1 MANWHSWPR
10 TSRISSFPP
19 IRWLFQQKIYRRIG
33 LFIFF
38 FLMVE
43 IQACTA
49 VQSLIAPPT
58 PTVTLTLTPTDTPT
72 ATATFTPTP
81 TPTNTPTPTPTDT
94 PTPTITPTPTAT
106 PVILTLPE
114 EVDQKLWRAS
124 GRPQLSG
131 NVRFV
136 DTKHFRIFYTLA
148 GEDAVQI
155 QDENG
160 NAIPDYVEEMGLAM
174 EHSWEVEVNQLGWT
188 APPPDNNVGGDDRYD
203 IYLEDL
209 DLSIA
214 GYTSPADEPSF
225 VRDNP
230 NSHGVFED
238 NAVASFIG
246 IDNDFIEVVEEGL
259 DIDRLDFMRST
270 AAHEFN
276 HAIQFGYDGGEPLSW
291 LWESTATWMET
302 LVYPE
307 ITDTTFFLDAS
318 FKSPDS
324 CQISYGG
331 RDRIEDGGNWYA
343 HWLFLHFLSEKYDKK
358 LIRTIWEKAIT
369 YDNYDALDAA
379 LAEYKTSF
387 DAQFQ
392 QYTVALLLRDFTF
405 DLDYPTVRLEG
416 KVTQLGSF
424 NPTDGI
430 GQTGADFIE
439 IDLQGIVT
447 FNLWNLHNGM
457 IVGIQ
462 DDQAQVFPF
471 EDEQVTV
478 DTSPFRHV
486 YVIVQNLAKIVAWD
500 ACRISPYSVRTTAG
514 DMPSEPAYRIAA
526 PEFLIPFAD
535 VLKNPDDYRP

>member
-1 MANWHSWPR
+1 MVNW
-10 TSRISSFPP
+10 
-19 IRWLFQQKIYRRIG
+19 FQQITNPQKTLPHLHWSSYKG
-33 LFIFF
+33 LTLCLGWMI
-38 FLMVE
+38 L
-43 IQACTA
+43 ISISLGLQACGS
-49 VQSLIAPPT
+49 VQALLATPT
-58 PTVTLTLTPTDTPT
+58 PTLTHTPTITNTPT
-72 ATATFTPTP
+72 ATATFTPSI
-81 TPTNTPTPTPTDT
+81 TPTNTPTPTSTDT

-136 DTKHFRIFYTLA
+136 DTQHFRIFYTLA

-160 NAIPDYVEEMGLAM
+160 NAIPDYVEEMGLAL
-174 EHSWEVEVNQLGWT
+174 EHSWEVEVKQLGWT

-214 GYTSPADEPSF
+214 GYTSPAEVPSF
-225 VRDNP
+225 IRDNP
-230 NSHGVFED
+230 NSRGVFEE

-246 IDNDFIEVVEEGL
+246 IDNDFIEVEEEGL
-259 DIDRLDFMRST
+259 NIDRLDFMRST

-331 RDRIEDGGNWYA
+331 RDRIEDQGNWYA
-343 HWLFLHFLSEKYDKK
+343 HWLFLHFLSEKYDNK

-369 YDNYDALDAA
+369 SDGYDALEAA
-379 LAEYKTSF
+379 LAEYNTSF

-405 DLDYPTVRLEG
+405 GLDYPTVRLEG
-416 KVTQLGSF
+416 KVSQLGSF

-439 IDLQGIVT
+439 IDLQGVVT
-447 FNLWNLHNGM
+447 FDLWNIHNGM
-457 IVGIQ
+457 IIGIQ
-462 DDQAQVFPF
+462 DDHAQVFPF
-471 EDEQVTV
+471 EDDQVTV
-478 DTSPFRHV
+478 DTSAFRHV

-514 DMPSEPAYRIAA
+514 DTPSEPAYRIAA
-526 PEFLIPFAD
+526 PAFLIPFSD